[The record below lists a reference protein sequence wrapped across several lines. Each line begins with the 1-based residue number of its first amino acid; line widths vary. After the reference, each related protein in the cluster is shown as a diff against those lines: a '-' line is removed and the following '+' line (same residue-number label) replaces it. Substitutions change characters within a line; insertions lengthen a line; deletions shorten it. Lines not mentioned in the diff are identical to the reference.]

1 MISFTRFF
9 TAAAVATALTS
20 LTGAAW
26 AGSTLDRIHETKVIK
41 VATSA
46 NWPPQ
51 SFLGPD
57 NKLQGFDIDVASE
70 IGKRLGSKVDFV
82 TPEYGIITAGR
93 WSSRWDLSVGS
104 MTPTTER
111 TRVLDFPAIYY
122 YTPYVF
128 AVHKDAA
135 ETKVADLNG
144 KIIGVEAGTT
154 SEDYINRRL
163 KIDAAD
169 VPPFTYEVTPGE
181 VRTYGDSMGPLD
193 DLRMGDGVRL
203 NATLSALPT
212 IVAAAV
218 KNGYPIV
225 RVEGKPAYYEPLA
238 IAVDKGDEA
247 FNSAL
252 TKIVADMK
260 ADGTLKQLS
269 EKWYGADLTQVQ

>member
-1 MISFTRFF
+1 MISLTRFF
-9 TAAAVATALTS
+9 AAAAVATAVTIA
-20 LTGAAW
+20 TGSAW
-26 AGSTLDRIHETKVIK
+26 AGSTLDRINESKVMK

-70 IGKRLGSKVDFV
+70 IGRRLGTKVEFV

-93 WSSRWDLSVGS
+93 WSSRWDVSVGS
-104 MTPTTER
+104 MTPTAER
-111 TRVLDFPAIYY
+111 GRVLDFPAIYY

-135 ETKVADLNG
+135 GAKPADLND
-144 KIIGVEAGTT
+144 KVIGVEAGTT

-169 VPPFTYEVTPGE
+169 VPPFTYDVAPGE
-181 VRTYGDSMGPLD
+181 IKTYGDSMGPLD
-193 DLRMGDGVRL
+193 DLRMGNGVRL

-212 IVAAAV
+212 IVAAI

-252 TKIVADMK
+252 SKIIADMK

-269 EKWYGADLTQVQ
+269 QKWYATDLTQVQ

>member
-1 MISFTRFF
+1 MISLTRFV
-9 TAAAVATALTS
+9 AAATVATALTG
-20 LTGAAW
+20 TAW
-26 AGSTLDRIHETKVIK
+26 AGSTLDRIQETKVLK

-57 NKLQGFDIDVASE
+57 NQLQGFDIDVASE

-93 WSSRWDLSVGS
+93 WSNRWDLSVGS

-135 ETKVADLNG
+135 GTKLADLNG

-193 DLRMGDGVRL
+193 DLRMGNGVRL
-203 NATLSALPT
+203 DATLSALPT
-212 IVAAAV
+212 IVAAI
-218 KNGYPIV
+218 KNGYPVV

-252 TKIVADMK
+252 TKIVTDMK

>member
-1 MISFTRFF
+1 MISLTRFVA
-9 TAAAVATALTS
+9 AAAVATALTG
-20 LTGAAW
+20 TAW
-26 AGSTLDRIHETKVIK
+26 AGSTLDRVHETKVLK

-128 AVHKDAA
+128 AVHKDASG
-135 ETKVADLNG
+135 TKLADLNG

-169 VPPFTYEVTPGE
+169 VPPFTYDVTPGE

-193 DLRMGDGVRL
+193 DLRMGNGVRL
-203 NATLSALPT
+203 DATLSALPT
-212 IVAAAV
+212 IVAAI
-218 KNGYPIV
+218 KNGYPVV

-238 IAVDKGDEA
+238 IAVDKGDAA
-247 FNSAL
+247 FNTAL
-252 TKIVADMK
+252 TKIVTDMK

>member
-1 MISFTRFF
+1 MISLTRFVA
-9 TAAAVATALTS
+9 AAAVATALAG
-20 LTGAAW
+20 LTGTAW
-26 AGSTLDRIHETKVIK
+26 AGATLDRIHETKVLK

-93 WSSRWDLSVGS
+93 WSNRWDLSVGS

-128 AVHKDAA
+128 AVHKDASG
-135 ETKVADLNG
+135 TKLADLNG

-169 VPPFTYEVTPGE
+169 VPPFTYDVTPGE

-193 DLRMGDGVRL
+193 DLRMGNGVRL
-203 NATLSALPT
+203 DATLSALPT
-212 IVAAAV
+212 IVAAI
-218 KNGYPIV
+218 KNGYPVV

-252 TKIVADMK
+252 TKIVTDMK

>member
-1 MISFTRFF
+1 MISLTRLF

-20 LTGAAW
+20 ITSAAW
-26 AGSTLDRIHETKVIK
+26 AGATLDRIHETKVMK

-70 IGKRLGSKVDFV
+70 IGKRLGSKIEFV

-93 WSSRWDLSVGS
+93 WSNRWDLSVGS

-135 ETKVADLNG
+135 GTKLADLND

-169 VPPFTYEVTPGE
+169 VPPFTYDVTPGE
-181 VRTYGDSMGPLD
+181 VKTYGDSMGPLD
-193 DLRMGDGVRL
+193 DLRMGNGVRL

-212 IVAAAV
+212 IVAAV

-252 TKIVADMK
+252 TKIVAEMK
-260 ADGTLKQLS
+260 TDGTLKQLS

>member
-1 MISFTRFF
+1 MISITRFF
-9 TAAAVATALTS
+9 TTAAIATAVTIS
-20 LTGAAW
+20 SGAAW

-41 VATSA
+41 VATAA

-57 NKLQGFDIDVASE
+57 NKLQGFDIDVATE
-70 IGKRLGSKVDFV
+70 IGRRLGSKVDFV

-93 WSSRWDLSVGS
+93 WSNRWDLSVGS

-135 ETKVADLNG
+135 GAKTADLND

-169 VPPFTYEVTPGE
+169 VPAFTYDVTPGE
-181 VRTYGDSMGPLD
+181 VKTYGDSMGPLD
-193 DLRMGDGVRL
+193 DLRMGNGVRL

-212 IVAAAV
+212 VVAAV

-247 FNSAL
+247 FNSELSKA
-252 TKIVADMK
+252 IAQMK

>member
-9 TAAAVATALTS
+9 TAAAIATVLTS

-212 IVAAAV
+212 IVAAV

>member
-212 IVAAAV
+212 IVAAV

-252 TKIVADMK
+252 T
-260 ADGTLKQLS
+260 
-269 EKWYGADLTQVQ
+269 

>member
-1 MISFTRFF
+1 MISITRLF
-9 TAAAVATALTS
+9 TAAAVTTAVTLGS
-20 LTGAAW
+20 VAAW

-41 VATSA
+41 VATAA

-57 NKLQGFDIDVASE
+57 NKLQGFDIDVATE
-70 IGKRLGSKVDFV
+70 IARRLGSKVDFV

-111 TRVLDFPAIYY
+111 ARVLDFPAIYY

-135 ETKVADLNG
+135 GAKATDLND

-169 VPPFTYEVTPGE
+169 VPAFTYDVTPGE
-181 VRTYGDSMGPLD
+181 VKTYGDSMGPLD
-193 DLRMGDGVRL
+193 DLRMGNGVRL

-212 IVAAAV
+212 VVAAV

-252 TKIVADMK
+252 TKTVTEMK

-269 EKWYGADLTQVQ
+269 EKWYGADLTAIQ

>member
-1 MISFTRFF
+1 MISLTRFV
-9 TAAAVATALTS
+9 AAATVATALAG
-20 LTGAAW
+20 LTGTAW

-93 WSSRWDLSVGS
+93 WSNRWDLSVGS

-135 ETKVADLNG
+135 GVKPADLNG

-169 VPPFTYEVTPGE
+169 VPPFTYDVTPGE

-193 DLRMGDGVRL
+193 DLRMGNGVRL
-203 NATLSALPT
+203 DATLSALPT
-212 IVAAAV
+212 IVAAI

-238 IAVDKGDEA
+238 IAVDKGDDA

>member
-1 MISFTRFF
+1 MISISRFF
-9 TAAAVATALTS
+9 TAAAVATAVTLT
-20 LTGAAW
+20 TGVAW
-26 AGSTLDRIHETKVIK
+26 AGSTLDRIHQTKVIK

-57 NKLQGFDIDVASE
+57 NKLQGFDIDVATE
-70 IGKRLGSKVDFV
+70 IARRLGSKVDFV

-93 WSSRWDLSVGS
+93 WSNRWDLSVGS
-104 MTPTTER
+104 MTPTVER
-111 TRVLDFPAIYY
+111 SRVLDFPAIYY

-135 ETKVADLNG
+135 GAKAADLDG
-144 KIIGVEAGTT
+144 KIVGVEAGTT

-169 VPPFTYEVTPGE
+169 VPAFTYDVTPGE
-181 VRTYGDSMGPLD
+181 VKTYGDSMGPLD
-193 DLRMGDGVRL
+193 DLRMGNGVRL

-212 IVAAAV
+212 IVAAV

-252 TKIVADMK
+252 TKTVAEMK

-269 EKWYGADLTQVQ
+269 EKWYGADLTTVQ

>member
-1 MISFTRFF
+1 MISLTRFF
-9 TAAAVATALTS
+9 AAAAVATAVTIATS
-20 LTGAAW
+20 SAW
-26 AGSTLDRIHETKVIK
+26 AGSTLDRIQQNKVMK

-70 IGKRLGSKVDFV
+70 IGRRLGTKVEFV

-111 TRVLDFPAIYY
+111 ARVLDFPAIYY

-128 AVHKDAA
+128 AVHKDAVG
-135 ETKVADLNG
+135 TIPADLNG
-144 KIIGVEAGTT
+144 KVIGVEAGTT

-169 VPPFTYEVTPGE
+169 VPPFTYDVTPGE
-181 VRTYGDSMGPLD
+181 IKTYGDSMGPLD
-193 DLRMGDGVRL
+193 DLRMGNGVRL

-212 IVAAAV
+212 IVAAI

-252 TKIVADMK
+252 SKIIAEMK

-269 EKWYGADLTQVQ
+269 QKWYATDLTQVQ

>member
-1 MISFTRFF
+1 MISITRLF
-9 TAAAVATALTS
+9 TAAAVTTAVTLG
-20 LTGAAW
+20 TGAAW

-41 VATSA
+41 VATAA

-57 NKLQGFDIDVASE
+57 NKLQGFDIDVATE
-70 IGKRLGSKVDFV
+70 IGRRLGSKVDFV

-93 WSSRWDLSVGS
+93 WSNRWDLSVGS

-111 TRVLDFPAIYY
+111 ARVLDFPAIYY

-135 ETKVADLNG
+135 GTKAADLNE

-169 VPPFTYEVTPGE
+169 VPAFTYDVTPGE
-181 VRTYGDSMGPLD
+181 VKTYGDSMGPLD
-193 DLRMGDGVRL
+193 DLRMGNGVRL

-212 IVAAAV
+212 VVAAV

-252 TKIVADMK
+252 TKTVAEMK

-269 EKWYGADLTQVQ
+269 EKWYGTDLTAIQ

>member
-1 MISFTRFF
+1 MISITRLF
-9 TAAAVATALTS
+9 TAAAVTTAVTLG
-20 LTGAAW
+20 TGAAW

-41 VATSA
+41 VATAA

-57 NKLQGFDIDVASE
+57 NKLQGFDIDVATE
-70 IGKRLGSKVDFV
+70 IGRRLGSKVDFV

-93 WSSRWDLSVGS
+93 WSNRWDLSVGS

-111 TRVLDFPAIYY
+111 ARVLDFPAIYY

-135 ETKVADLNG
+135 GTKAADLNE

-169 VPPFTYEVTPGE
+169 VPAFTYDVTPGE
-181 VRTYGDSMGPLD
+181 VKTYGDSMGPLD
-193 DLRMGDGVRL
+193 DLRMGNGVRL

-212 IVAAAV
+212 VVAAV

-252 TKIVADMK
+252 TKTVAEMK

-269 EKWYGADLTQVQ
+269 EKWYGADLTAIQ

>member
-1 MISFTRFF
+1 MISLTRFV
-9 TAAAVATALTS
+9 AAATVATALAG

-70 IGKRLGSKVDFV
+70 IAKRLGSKVDFV

-135 ETKVADLNG
+135 GTKLADLNG
-144 KIIGVEAGTT
+144 KIFGVEAGTT

-169 VPPFTYEVTPGE
+169 VPPFTYDVTPGE

-193 DLRMGDGVRL
+193 DLRMGNGVRL

-212 IVAAAV
+212 IVAAI

-252 TKIVADMK
+252 TKIVAEMK
-260 ADGTLKQLS
+260 TDGTLKQLS

>member
-1 MISFTRFF
+1 MISLPRFF
-9 TAAAVATALTS
+9 TTAAVATAVTIA
-20 LTGAAW
+20 TGAAW
-26 AGSTLDRIHETKVIK
+26 AGATLDRIHETKVMK
-41 VATSA
+41 VATAA

-70 IGKRLGSKVDFV
+70 IGQRLGSKVEFV

-111 TRVLDFPAIYY
+111 ARVLDFPAIYY

-135 ETKVADLNG
+135 GTKPTDLNG
-144 KIIGVEAGTT
+144 KKIGVEAGTT
-154 SEDYINRRL
+154 SEDYINGRL

-169 VPPFTYEVTPGE
+169 VPPFTYDVKPGE
-181 VRTYGDSMGPLD
+181 VQTYGDSMGPLD
-193 DLRMGDGVRL
+193 DLRMGNGVRL
-203 NATLSALPT
+203 DATLSALPT
-212 IVAAAV
+212 IVAAV

-247 FNSAL
+247 FDSAL
-252 TKIVADMK
+252 SKIIADMK
-260 ADGTLKQLS
+260 TDGTLKRLS
-269 EKWYGADLTQVQ
+269 EKWYGADLTQLQ

>member
-41 VATSA
+41 VATAA

-57 NKLQGFDIDVASE
+57 NKLQGFDIDVATE
-70 IGKRLGSKVDFV
+70 IGRRLGSKVDFV

-93 WSSRWDLSVGS
+93 WSNRWDLSVGS

-111 TRVLDFPAIYY
+111 SRVLDFPAIYY

-212 IVAAAV
+212 IVAAV

>member
-1 MISFTRFF
+1 MISLTRFVA
-9 TAAAVATALTS
+9 AAAVATALTG
-20 LTGAAW
+20 TAW
-26 AGSTLDRIHETKVIK
+26 AGSTLDRIHETKVLK

-57 NKLQGFDIDVASE
+57 NQLQGFDIDVASE

-93 WSSRWDLSVGS
+93 WSNRWDLSVGS

-128 AVHKDAA
+128 AVHKDAVG
-135 ETKVADLNG
+135 TKLADLNG

-169 VPPFTYEVTPGE
+169 VPPFTYDVTPGE

-193 DLRMGDGVRL
+193 DLRMGNGVRL
-203 NATLSALPT
+203 DATLSALPT
-212 IVAAAV
+212 IVAAI
-218 KNGYPIV
+218 KNGYPV
-225 RVEGKPAYYEPLA
+225 VKVEGKPAYYEPLA

-247 FNSAL
+247 FNNAL
-252 TKIVADMK
+252 TKIVTDMK

>member
-9 TAAAVATALTS
+9 AATAVAAAIAMT
-20 LTGAAW
+20 TGAAW
-26 AGSTLDRIHETKVIK
+26 AGSTLDRIHETKMIK
-41 VATSA
+41 VATAA

-57 NKLQGFDIDVASE
+57 NTLQGFDIDVATE
-70 IGKRLGSKVDFV
+70 IGRRLGSKITFV

-93 WSSRWDLSVGS
+93 WSNRWDLSVGS

-111 TRVLDFPAIYY
+111 ARVLDFPAIYY

-135 ETKVADLNG
+135 GAKSADLNG

-169 VPPFTYEVTPGE
+169 VPPFTYDVTPGE
-181 VRTYGDSMGPLD
+181 VQTYGDSMGPLD
-193 DLRMGDGVRL
+193 DLRMGNGVRL

-212 IVAAAV
+212 IVAAI

-247 FNSAL
+247 FSKAL
-252 TKIVADMK
+252 GKIVADMK
-260 ADGTLKQLS
+260 TDGTLKQLS
-269 EKWYGADLTQVQ
+269 QKWYGTDLTQVQ

>member
-1 MISFTRFF
+1 MISFSRFF
-9 TAAAVATALTS
+9 AAAAVAAAVSAT
-20 LTGAAW
+20 TGAAW
-26 AGSTLDRIHETKVIK
+26 AGTTLDRIHDTKMLK

-57 NKLQGFDIDVASE
+57 NTLQGFDIDVATE
-70 IGKRLGSKVDFV
+70 IGKRLGTKVTFV

-93 WSSRWDLSVGS
+93 WSNRWDLSVGS

-111 TRVLDFPAIYY
+111 GRVLDFPAIYY

-135 ETKVADLNG
+135 GTKLADLND
-144 KIIGVEAGTT
+144 KVIGVEAGTT

-163 KIDAAD
+163 KIDGAD
-169 VPPFTYEVTPGE
+169 VPAFTYDVTPAE
-181 VRTYGDSMGPLD
+181 VKTYGDSMGPLD
-193 DLRMGDGVRL
+193 DLRMGNGVRL

-212 IVAAAV
+212 IVAAIN
-218 KNGYPIV
+218 NGYPIV

-247 FNSAL
+247 FNSEL
-252 TKIVADMK
+252 SKIVADMK
-260 ADGTLKQLS
+260 TDGTLKQLS
-269 EKWYGADLTQVQ
+269 QKWYGTDLTAVQ

>member
-1 MISFTRFF
+1 MISITRFF
-9 TAAAVATALTS
+9 TTAAIATAVTIS
-20 LTGAAW
+20 SGAAW

-41 VATSA
+41 VATAA

-57 NKLQGFDIDVASE
+57 NKLQGFDIDVATE
-70 IGKRLGSKVDFV
+70 IGRRLGSKVDFV

-93 WSSRWDLSVGS
+93 WSNRWDLSVGS

-111 TRVLDFPAIYY
+111 SRVLDFPAIYY

-135 ETKVADLNG
+135 GATAADLND

-169 VPPFTYEVTPGE
+169 VPAFTYDVTPGE
-181 VRTYGDSMGPLD
+181 VKTYGDSMGPLD
-193 DLRMGDGVRL
+193 DLRMGNGVRL

-212 IVAAAV
+212 VVAAV

-247 FNSAL
+247 FNSELSKA
-252 TKIVADMK
+252 IAQMK

>member
-1 MISFTRFF
+1 MISITRIF
-9 TAAAVATALTS
+9 TAAAIATTVTIT
-20 LTGAAW
+20 TGAAW

-41 VATSA
+41 VATAA

-57 NKLQGFDIDVASE
+57 NKLQGFDIDVATE
-70 IGKRLGSKVDFV
+70 IGRRLGSKVDFV

-111 TRVLDFPAIYY
+111 ARVLDFPAIYY

-135 ETKVADLNG
+135 GTQAADLND

-154 SEDYINRRL
+154 SEDYINHRL

-169 VPPFTYEVTPGE
+169 VPAFTYDVTAGE
-181 VRTYGDSMGPLD
+181 VKTYGDSMGPLD
-193 DLRMGDGVRL
+193 DLRMGNGVRL

-212 IVAAAV
+212 VVAAV

-252 TKIVADMK
+252 TKTVADMK
-260 ADGTLKQLS
+260 ADGTLKKLS
-269 EKWYGADLTQVQ
+269 EKWYGADLTAVQ

>member
-1 MISFTRFF
+1 MRSLTRFF
-9 TAAAVATALTS
+9 AATAVAAAFTATA
-20 LTGAAW
+20 GAAW
-26 AGSTLDRIHETKVIK
+26 AGATLDRIHETKVFK
-41 VATSA
+41 VATAA

-57 NKLQGFDIDVASE
+57 NKLQGFDIDVATE
-70 IGKRLGSKVDFV
+70 IGKRLGSKVTFV

-93 WSSRWDLSVGS
+93 WANRWDLSVGS

-111 TRVLDFPAIYY
+111 GRVLDFPAIYY

-135 ETKVADLNG
+135 GAKAADLNG
-144 KIIGVEAGTT
+144 KTIGVEAGTT

-169 VPPFTYEVTPGE
+169 VPAFTYEVEPGE
-181 VRTYGDSMGPLD
+181 VQTYGDSMGPLD
-193 DLRMGDGVRL
+193 DLRMGNGVRL

-212 IVAAAV
+212 VVAAV

-225 RVEGKPAYYEPLA
+225 QAEGKPAYYEPLA
-238 IAVDKGDEA
+238 LATDKGDDA

-252 TKIVADMK
+252 TKIVAEMK
-260 ADGTLKQLS
+260 TDGTLKQLS
-269 EKWYGADLTQVQ
+269 QKWYGADLTQVQ

>member
-1 MISFTRFF
+1 MISITRFF
-9 TAAAVATALTS
+9 TTAAIATAVTIS
-20 LTGAAW
+20 SGAAW

-41 VATSA
+41 VATAA

-57 NKLQGFDIDVASE
+57 NKLQGFDIDVATE
-70 IGKRLGSKVDFV
+70 IGRRLGSKVDFV

-93 WSSRWDLSVGS
+93 WSNRWDLSVGS

-111 TRVLDFPAIYY
+111 ARVLDFPAIYY

-135 ETKVADLNG
+135 GAKAADLND

-169 VPPFTYEVTPGE
+169 VPAFTYDVTPGE
-181 VRTYGDSMGPLD
+181 VKTYGDSMGPLD
-193 DLRMGDGVRL
+193 DLRMGNGVRL

-212 IVAAAV
+212 VVAAV
-218 KNGYPIV
+218 KNGLSHRSRGRQARLLRTAWPSPWI
-225 RVEGKPAYYEPLA
+225 
-238 IAVDKGDEA
+238 
-247 FNSAL
+247 
-252 TKIVADMK
+252 K
-260 ADGTLKQLS
+260 AMRHSTAS
-269 EKWYGADLTQVQ
+269 

>member
-1 MISFTRFF
+1 MISLTRLFS
-9 TAAAVATALTS
+9 AAAVATALTS
-20 LTGAAW
+20 ITGAAW
-26 AGSTLDRIHETKVIK
+26 AGATLDRIHETKVMK

-70 IGKRLGSKVDFV
+70 IGKRLGSKIEFV

-93 WSSRWDLSVGS
+93 WSNRWDLSVGS

-135 ETKVADLNG
+135 GTSLADLNG

-169 VPPFTYEVTPGE
+169 VPPFTYDVTPAE
-181 VRTYGDSMGPLD
+181 VKTYGDSMGPLD
-193 DLRMGDGVRL
+193 DLRMGNGVRL

-212 IVAAAV
+212 VVAAV

-225 RVEGKPAYYEPLA
+225 RIEGKPAYYEPLA

-260 ADGTLKQLS
+260 TDGTLKQLS

>member
-1 MISFTRFF
+1 MISITRFF
-9 TAAAVATALTS
+9 TTAAIATAVTIS
-20 LTGAAW
+20 SGAAW

-41 VATSA
+41 VATAA

-57 NKLQGFDIDVASE
+57 NKLQGFDIDVATE
-70 IGKRLGSKVDFV
+70 IGRRLGSKVVFV

-93 WSSRWDLSVGS
+93 WSNRWDLSVGS

-111 TRVLDFPAIYY
+111 SRVLDFPAIYY

-128 AVHKDAA
+128 AVHKDATGA
-135 ETKVADLNG
+135 KAADLND

-169 VPPFTYEVTPGE
+169 VPAFTYDVTPGE
-181 VRTYGDSMGPLD
+181 VKTYGDSMGPLD
-193 DLRMGDGVRL
+193 DLRMGNGVRL

-212 IVAAAV
+212 VVAAV

-247 FNSAL
+247 FNSELSKA
-252 TKIVADMK
+252 IAQMK

>member
-1 MISFTRFF
+1 MISLTRFVA
-9 TAAAVATALTS
+9 AAAVATALTG
-20 LTGAAW
+20 TAW
-26 AGSTLDRIHETKVIK
+26 AGSTLDRIHETKVLK

-93 WSSRWDLSVGS
+93 WSNRWDLSVGS

-128 AVHKDAA
+128 AVHKDASG
-135 ETKVADLNG
+135 TKLADLNG

-169 VPPFTYEVTPGE
+169 VPPFTYDVTPGE

-193 DLRMGDGVRL
+193 DLRMGNGVRL
-203 NATLSALPT
+203 DATLSALPT
-212 IVAAAV
+212 IVAAI
-218 KNGYPIV
+218 KNGYPVV

-252 TKIVADMK
+252 TKIVTDMK

>member
-1 MISFTRFF
+1 MILITRFF
-9 TAAAVATALTS
+9 TTAAIATAVTIS
-20 LTGAAW
+20 SGAAW

-41 VATSA
+41 VATAA

-57 NKLQGFDIDVASE
+57 NKLQGFDIDVATE
-70 IGKRLGSKVDFV
+70 IGRRLGSKVDFV

-93 WSSRWDLSVGS
+93 WSNRWDLSVGS

-111 TRVLDFPAIYY
+111 SRVLDFPAIYY

-135 ETKVADLNG
+135 GAKAADLND

-169 VPPFTYEVTPGE
+169 VPAFTYDVTPGE
-181 VRTYGDSMGPLD
+181 VKTYGDSMGPLD
-193 DLRMGDGVRL
+193 DLRMGNGVRL

-212 IVAAAV
+212 VVAAV

-247 FNSAL
+247 FNSELSKA
-252 TKIVADMK
+252 IAQMK

>member
-1 MISFTRFF
+1 MISLTRLF

-20 LTGAAW
+20 ITGAAW
-26 AGSTLDRIHETKVIK
+26 AGATLDRIHETKVMK

-70 IGKRLGSKVDFV
+70 IGKRLGSKIEFV

-93 WSSRWDLSVGS
+93 WSNRWDLSVGS

-135 ETKVADLNG
+135 GTSLADLNG

-169 VPPFTYEVTPGE
+169 VPPFTYDVTPAE
-181 VRTYGDSMGPLD
+181 VKTYGDSMGPLD
-193 DLRMGDGVRL
+193 DLRMGNGVRL

-212 IVAAAV
+212 VVAAV

-260 ADGTLKQLS
+260 TDGTLKQLS

>member
-1 MISFTRFF
+1 MISITRLF
-9 TAAAVATALTS
+9 TAAAVTTAVTIS
-20 LTGAAW
+20 TGAAW

-41 VATSA
+41 VATAA

-57 NKLQGFDIDVASE
+57 NKLQGFDIDVATE
-70 IGKRLGSKVDFV
+70 IGRRLGSKVDFV

-93 WSSRWDLSVGS
+93 WSNRWDLSVGS

-111 TRVLDFPAIYY
+111 ARVLDFPAIYY

-135 ETKVADLNG
+135 GTKAADLNE

-169 VPPFTYEVTPGE
+169 VPAFTYDVTPGE
-181 VRTYGDSMGPLD
+181 VKTYGDSMGPLD
-193 DLRMGDGVRL
+193 DLRMGNGVRL

-212 IVAAAV
+212 VVAAV

-252 TKIVADMK
+252 TKTVAEMK

-269 EKWYGADLTQVQ
+269 EKWYGADLTAIQ

>member
-1 MISFTRFF
+1 MISITRLF
-9 TAAAVATALTS
+9 TAAAIATAVTLG
-20 LTGAAW
+20 TGAAW

-41 VATSA
+41 VATAA

-57 NKLQGFDIDVASE
+57 NKLQGFDIDVATE
-70 IGKRLGSKVDFV
+70 IARRLGSKVDFV

-93 WSSRWDLSVGS
+93 WSNRWDLSVGS

-111 TRVLDFPAIYY
+111 ARVLDFPAIYY

-135 ETKVADLNG
+135 GTKAADLND

-169 VPPFTYEVTPGE
+169 VPAFTYDVTPGE
-181 VRTYGDSMGPLD
+181 VKTYGDSMGPLD
-193 DLRMGDGVRL
+193 DLRMGNGVRL

-212 IVAAAV
+212 IVAAV

-252 TKIVADMK
+252 TKTVAEMK

-269 EKWYGADLTQVQ
+269 EKWYGADLTSVQ

>member
-1 MISFTRFF
+1 MISITRFF
-9 TAAAVATALTS
+9 TTAAIATAVTIS
-20 LTGAAW
+20 SGAAW

-57 NKLQGFDIDVASE
+57 NKLQGFDIDVATE
-70 IGKRLGSKVDFV
+70 IGRRLGSKVDFV

-93 WSSRWDLSVGS
+93 WSNRWDLSVGS

-111 TRVLDFPAIYY
+111 SRVLDFPAIYY

-135 ETKVADLNG
+135 GAKAADLND

-169 VPPFTYEVTPGE
+169 VPAFTYDVTPGE
-181 VRTYGDSMGPLD
+181 VKTYGDSMGPLD
-193 DLRMGDGVRL
+193 DLRMGNGVRL

-212 IVAAAV
+212 VVAAV

-247 FNSAL
+247 FNSELSKA
-252 TKIVADMK
+252 IAQMK

>member
-1 MISFTRFF
+1 MISISRFF
-9 TAAAVATALTS
+9 TAAAVATAVTLT
-20 LTGAAW
+20 TGVAW
-26 AGSTLDRIHETKVIK
+26 AGSTLDRIHQTKVIK

-57 NKLQGFDIDVASE
+57 NKLQGFDIDVATE
-70 IGKRLGSKVDFV
+70 IARRLGSKVDFV

-104 MTPTTER
+104 MTPTVER
-111 TRVLDFPAIYY
+111 SRVLDFPAIYY

-135 ETKVADLNG
+135 GATAADLDG
-144 KIIGVEAGTT
+144 KIVGVEAGTT

-169 VPPFTYEVTPGE
+169 VPAFTYDVTPGE
-181 VRTYGDSMGPLD
+181 VKTYGDSMGPLD
-193 DLRMGDGVRL
+193 DLRMGNGVRL

-212 IVAAAV
+212 IVAAV

-252 TKIVADMK
+252 TKTVAEMK

-269 EKWYGADLTQVQ
+269 EKWYGADLTTVQ